1 MEGFALAEYQVPR
14 AGHPPTVPFGTIPKA
29 PNEAGSLFTEAKKSA
44 KNPGPDTYH
53 KDFLNRTWAAKAAGG
68 QFSKLSRDGDL
79 RKKNTPSVGTYETHS
94 VQTTPKVRGGLMP
107 KTARGCLFYDQA
119 VSDSKWKPAPG
130 KYEPKR
136 PEKHLDCPQFTVES
150 GVSRV
155 PKKAGLLGPGH
166 YTPNFA
172 QTEKAPVVYSGSK
185 EEGNNFLEKRAS
197 KDKTPAPGSNGIQ
210 DPKALDR
217 VGKQNHC
224 RRLLGDRI
232 VTPRSVPQPQSAR

>member
-1 MEGFALAEYQVPR
+1 MDGFALAEYQVPR
-14 AGHPPTVPFGTIPKA
+14 AGHPPSVQFGTIPKA
-29 PNEAGSLFTEAKKSA
+29 PNEAGSLFTEAKKTA
-44 KNPGPDTYH
+44 KYPGPDAYH
-53 KDFLNRTWAAKAAGG
+53 KDFLNRTWAAKASGG
-68 QFSKLSRDGDL
+68 GFSKLSRDGDL
-79 RKKNTPSVGTYETHS
+79 KKKNSPSVGTYESHS
-94 VQTTPKVRGGLMP
+94 TLCSPKIRGGIMP

-136 PEKHLDCPQFTVES
+136 PEKHLDCPQFTVET

-155 PKKAGLLGPGH
+155 PKKTGLLGPGH

-224 RRLLGDRI
+224 RRLLADRI
-232 VTPRSVPQPQSAR
+232 VVPRQPLSAR